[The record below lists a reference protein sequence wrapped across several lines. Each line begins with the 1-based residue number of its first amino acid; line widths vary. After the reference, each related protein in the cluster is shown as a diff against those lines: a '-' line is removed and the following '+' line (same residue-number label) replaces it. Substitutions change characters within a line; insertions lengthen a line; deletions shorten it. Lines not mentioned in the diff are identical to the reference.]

1 MASPEADWS
10 YSQEAEQSV
19 LGALLADP
27 ARLDQVARIVGP
39 EDFRT
44 AEHAAI
50 FRGIVKLRQLGR
62 TPEPI
67 GVADLLNQENG
78 ERFAAAGGLAYL
90 RALVEA
96 CPTAANA
103 ARYAEIVR
111 DRALCRRLD
120 NIGQDISRAAH
131 APGGRGMGDL
141 VGELRARLASIAAAA
156 QPGRALY
163 AAGAA
168 ELIALELPELE
179 PLLEPWLFQ
188 KNLCMVHSRRGIG
201 KTHYALGCA
210 FAVAAGAKFLHYRA
224 PKPRGVLY
232 VDGEMPAQLMQ
243 RRIRELAAAHGE
255 IPERLRI
262 ITPDVQE
269 LPMPDLA
276 TFAGQADIDA
286 LVTEDTA
293 LIVIDNLSC
302 LVRSGGAENESESW
316 TLVAEWALKHRRAG
330 RAVMFIHHS
339 GKSGAQRG
347 TSKRE
352 DLLDVVINL
361 RRPAD
366 YREADGAVFTVHFE
380 KARSLTGEDIAPIE
394 ARLEQLMGDVQGWT
408 WRQATTVTDS
418 QIKTLWEIEGMTVID
433 VAREAGVNKST
444 AARELQRAMKAGE
457 LKRPYPSK
465 RGKAAAEAA
474 RTP

>member
-1 MASPEADWS
+1 MTVPEADWS
-10 YSQEAEQSV
+10 WSPEAEQSV
-19 LGALLADP
+19 LGALLVDP
-27 ARLDQVARIVGP
+27 ATFDQVARIVGP

-44 AEHAAI
+44 ADHAVI
-50 FRGIVKLRQLGR
+50 FRGVAKLRQLGR
-62 TPEPI
+62 TPEII
-67 GVADLLNQENG
+67 GLADVLRQENR
-78 ERFAAAGGLAYL
+78 ERFEAAGGLAYL
-90 RALVEA
+90 KALVES
-96 CPTAANA
+96 CPVAANA
-103 ARYAEIVR
+103 PRYAEIVR
-111 DRALCRRLD
+111 ERALCRRMD
-120 NIGQDISRAAH
+120 SIAQDLSLAAH
-131 APGGRGMGDL
+131 APGGRAVGDL
-141 VGELRARLASIAAAA
+141 VGDFRARITSLAAVAR
-156 QPGRALY
+156 PGRTLR

-168 ELIALELPELE
+168 ELIALDLPELE

-188 KNLCMVHSRRGIG
+188 KNLCMIHSRRGIG

-210 FAVAAGAKFLHYRA
+210 FAIAAGAKFLHYRA

-232 VDGEMPAQLMQ
+232 VDGEMPVQLIQ

-276 TFAGQADIDA
+276 TFSGQADIDA
-286 LVTEDTA
+286 LVTDDTD

-330 RAVMFIHHS
+330 RAVIFIHHS

-352 DLLDVVINL
+352 DLLDTVINL

-408 WRQATTVTDS
+408 WRQAATVTDS
-418 QIKTLWEIEGMTVID
+418 QIKALWEINGMTVID

-457 LKRPYPSK
+457 LKRAYPSK
-465 RGKAAAEAA
+465 PRKAIGEVA
-474 RTP
+474 RNP